1 METLDRS
8 VSSSPPSSEEE
19 VDARSGLSSPLT
31 SSRCCF
37 RLLIFYFAF
46 RYVCMILL
54 LYFFTLSF
62 FDGEMVI
69 QLSVE
74 SKTTTQFIPLRGEGD
89 VQSTSFR

>member
-1 METLDRS
+1 
-8 VSSSPPSSEEE
+8 
-19 VDARSGLSSPLT
+19 
-31 SSRCCF
+31 
-37 RLLIFYFAF
+37 
-46 RYVCMILL
+46 MILL